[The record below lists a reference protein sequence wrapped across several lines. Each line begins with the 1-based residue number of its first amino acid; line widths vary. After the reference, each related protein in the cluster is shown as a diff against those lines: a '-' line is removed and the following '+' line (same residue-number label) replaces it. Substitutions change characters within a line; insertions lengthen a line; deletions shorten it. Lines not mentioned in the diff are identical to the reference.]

1 MGEVMAQVDEAIVE
15 SPNPM
20 VTMTVVEKPA
30 LEAAGAS
37 TTQDMALV
45 VVPTPLSISSPVGH
59 A

>member
-1 MGEVMAQVDEAIVE
+1 MAQVDEAIVE